1 MKQVLRHTGPSRKD
15 ATGVSVKDEADREW
29 LLFMAQLPA
38 EPSSARVAMWRR
50 LKSAG
55 ATNLLTGTWVLPASA
70 AHAAM
75 LGQLAD
81 TVRGQGGSAALFS
94 GRQIDGVTAEDVIAR
109 FRADRAR
116 EYDEF
121 GTRGDG
127 LLAEIAKETAAS
139 KFSFAELEEIED
151 DLEKLTIWLA
161 KIGARDFFPNDRR
174 DTATALLATCREAT
188 RRFVET
194 TYDRDGAASDPS
206 N

>member
-1 MKQVLRHTGPSRKD
+1 MTN
-15 ATGVSVKDEADREW
+15 EAAREW

-55 ATNLLTGTWVLPASA
+55 ATSLLTGTWVLPASE

-75 LGQLAD
+75 LGRLGD

-94 GRQIDGVTAEDVIAR
+94 GRQVDGVTSQEIVAR

-121 GTRGDG
+121 ATRGDG
-127 LLAEIAKETAAS
+127 LLAEIAKETTAG

-151 DLEKLTIWLA
+151 DLEKLTLWLG
-161 KIGARDFFPNDRR
+161 KIEARDFFPDGRHGQ
-174 DTATALLATCREAT
+174 ATALLATCREKVLVFA
-188 RRFVET
+188 ET
-194 TYDRDGAASDPS
+194 TYEQQGAARSLAD
-206 N
+206 

>member
-1 MKQVLRHTGPSRKD
+1 MTHEPG
-15 ATGVSVKDEADREW
+15 REW

-55 ATNLLTGTWVLPASA
+55 ATSLLTGTWVLPASE

-94 GRQIDGVTAEDVIAR
+94 GRQIDGATSGEVVAR

-121 GTRGDG
+121 ATRSDG
-127 LLAEIAKETAAS
+127 LLAEIAKETAAG

-151 DLEKLTIWLA
+151 DLGKLTAWLA
-161 KIGARDFFPNDRR
+161 KIEARNFFPDDRR
-174 DTATALLATCREAT
+174 KQAAWSLATCRKMLRA
-188 RRFVET
+188 FANT
-194 TYDRDGAASDPS
+194 TYHRDGAANDPEE
-206 N
+206 

>member
-1 MKQVLRHTGPSRKD
+1 MTGES
-15 ATGVSVKDEADREW
+15 DREW

-55 ATNLLTGTWVLPASA
+55 ATSLLTGTWVLPAGE
-70 AHAAM
+70 AHAVM
-75 LGQLAD
+75 LGQLAE

-94 GRQIDGVTAEDVIAR
+94 GRQIDGATSEEIVAR

-121 GTRGDG
+121 ATRSDG

-151 DLEKLTIWLA
+151 DLEKLTVWLA
-161 KIGARDFFPNDRR
+161 KIEARDFFSNDRL
-174 DTATALLATCREAT
+174 DQATALLAACREAT
-188 RRFVET
+188 RAFAET
-194 TYDRDGAASDPS
+194 TYDRDGAASDLS
-206 N
+206 D

>member
-1 MKQVLRHTGPSRKD
+1 
-15 ATGVSVKDEADREW
+15 
-29 LLFMAQLPA
+29 MAQLAA

-55 ATNLLTGTWVLPASA
+55 ATSLSTGTWVLPANATNA
-70 AHAAM
+70 AK

-81 TVRGQGGSAALFS
+81 WVRDQGGSAVLFTA
-94 GRQIDGVTAEDVIAR
+94 RQLQGITAEEIAAR

-121 GTRGDG
+121 AIRCDR
-127 LLAEIAKETAAS
+127 LLAEIAMEAAAG

-161 KIGARDFFPNDRR
+161 KIAARDFFPDDRGDR
-174 DTATALLATCREAT
+174 AAESLAACRQAT
-188 RRFVET
+188 RGFAET
-194 TYDRDGAASDPS
+194 TYEREEAASGPS
-206 N
+206 A

>member
-1 MKQVLRHTGPSRKD
+1 MTIGSDQ
-15 ATGVSVKDEADREW
+15 EW

-55 ATNLLTGTWVLPASA
+55 ATSLLTGTWVLPARE

-94 GRQIDGVTAEDVIAR
+94 GRQIDGATSEEVVAR

-121 GTRGDG
+121 ATRSDG
-127 LLAEIAKETAAS
+127 LLAEIAKETAAD

-151 DLEKLTIWLA
+151 DFEKLTTWLA
-161 KIGARDFFPNDRR
+161 KIVARDFFSDDRQS
-174 DTATALLATCREAT
+174 
-188 RRFVET
+188 F
-194 TYDRDGAASDPS
+194 
-206 N
+206 